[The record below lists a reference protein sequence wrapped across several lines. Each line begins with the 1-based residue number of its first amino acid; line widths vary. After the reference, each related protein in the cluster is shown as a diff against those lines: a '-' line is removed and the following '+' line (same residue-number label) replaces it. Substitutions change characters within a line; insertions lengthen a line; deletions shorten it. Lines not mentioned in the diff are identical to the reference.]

1 MADCEKMAVE
11 IKSPLEGKL
20 GPCCRSTG
28 CCRGGWRTWRV
39 SEEQAARGAPQGT
52 GIGCGWRRPA
62 WILRLIVEGSPV
74 AAKA

>member
-1 MADCEKMAVE
+1 ME

-28 CCRGGWRTWRV
+28 CCRGGWRTRNR
-39 SEEQAARGAPQGT
+39 QQGEPRKVQEL
-52 GIGCGWRRPA
+52 GVGGEGLLGLSGV
-62 WILRLIVEGSPV
+62 LRLIVEGSPV